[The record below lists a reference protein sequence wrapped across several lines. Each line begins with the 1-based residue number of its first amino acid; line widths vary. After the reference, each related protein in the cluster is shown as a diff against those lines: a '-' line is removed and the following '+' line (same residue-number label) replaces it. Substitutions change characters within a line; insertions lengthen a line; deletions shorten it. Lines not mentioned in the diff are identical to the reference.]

1 MEQKKDKRGGRRQG
15 SGRKKLGRDYQICLK
30 LSKQAYDVLKQIK
43 NKSAM
48 VDELIKNYKLC
59 K

>member
-1 MEQKKDKRGGRRQG
+1 MEQKKDNRGGRRQG

-30 LSKQAYDVLKQIK
+30 LSKQAYDVLKKIK

>member
-1 MEQKKDKRGGRRQG
+1 MEQKKDNRGGRRQG

>member
-1 MEQKKDKRGGRRQG
+1 MKQKKDNRGGRRQG